1 MTSALLLR
9 LVAVFGT
16 LSVLGFGGG
25 KGIFP
30 QMRLDA
36 VDQDHW
42 LTAAQ
47 FAHFYAIGKLV
58 PGPATIMVVL
68 IGFGVAGFAGA
79 AIAALAMFV
88 PSSIMMY
95 VAGKVWDHYEGAPL
109 RTILAVGFAPMIVG
123 LVWAS
128 LAVIS
133 HGAVDAPAG
142 YAIAGVIAF
151 LSLRTNLPTPFLIL
165 GAGVVG
171 ALTLSPP

>member
-1 MTSALLLR
+1 MTFALLLR
-9 LVAVFGT
+9 LITVFGT

-36 VDQDHW
+36 VDHDHW

-47 FAHFYAIGKLV
+47 FAQFYAIGKLV

-68 IGFGVAGFAGA
+68 IGFGIAGLAGA
-79 AIAALAMFV
+79 AIAAIAMFV

-95 VAGKVWDHYEGAPL
+95 VAGKVWDRYEGAPF
-109 RTILAVGFAPMIVG
+109 RTILAVGFAPLIVG

-133 HGAVDAPAG
+133 HGAVDTPAG
-142 YAIAGVIAF
+142 YVIAASVAL
-151 LSLRTNLPTPFLIL
+151 LSLRTKIPTPVLIL
-165 GAGVVG
+165 VSGLAG
-171 ALTLSPP
+171 ALALAP